1 MAQPGYCRLD
11 RSSQGCRCFSPR
23 GHLFALLHLG
33 GIFVKHSIVALAACA
48 AILAPSFAGPVSA
61 DMAMSMSSVGAGPHG
76 YDYMV
81 GTWNCTNTM
90 HPSELGALAS
100 TTITA
105 TKLKDGNILIRTAS
119 PNGDVTSY
127 NAYVAKTKT
136 WYSPFADSGGKYG
149 TESTQETGKT
159 IHWLGTFYDTDGT
172 ATPIRDTFTMLSMTK
187 QVDLSEAKA
196 GGAWKVVA
204 KTTCTKS

>member
-1 MAQPGYCRLD
+1 MQRL
-11 RSSQGCRCFSPR
+11 
-23 GHLFALLHLG
+23 
-33 GIFVKHSIVALAACA
+33 VIVLVVCA
-48 AILAPSFAGPVSA
+48 TVLAPGLAESA
-61 DMAMSMSSVGAGPHG
+61 LGDTPMSMSAVGAGPHG

-81 GTWNCTNTM
+81 GTWSCTNTM

-119 PNGDVTSY
+119 PNGDVSAY
-127 NAYVAKTKT
+127 NAFGAKTKS
-136 WYSPFADSGGKYG
+136 WFAPFADSGGKYG
-149 TESTQETGKT
+149 TEMTQETGKT
-159 IHWLGTFYDTDGT
+159 IRWTGTFYDTDGT

-187 QVDLSEAKA
+187 QVDLGEAKV
-196 GGAWKVVA
+196 GGVWKVTA

>member
-1 MAQPGYCRLD
+1 MKRLI
-11 RSSQGCRCFSPR
+11 G
-23 GHLFALLHLG
+23 
-33 GIFVKHSIVALAACA
+33 ALAVCA
-48 AILAPSFAGPVSA
+48 AGLAIALAGPAVAQTPASISA
-61 DMAMSMSSVGAGPHG
+61 VGVGQNGYDWMVGA
-76 YDYMV
+76 
-81 GTWNCTNTM
+81 WSCTNTM

-127 NAYVAKTKT
+127 DSYVGKTKT

-149 TESTQETGKT
+149 TESTQGTGKT
-159 IHWLGTFYDTDGT
+159 IRWVGTFYDTDGT
-172 ATPIRDTFTMLSMTK
+172 TTPIRDTFTMLSMTK
-187 QVDLSEAKA
+187 QLDVSEAKV
-196 GGAWKVVA
+196 GGAWKVTA